1 MSKLFLLFTM
11 TTTTTAVQHIA
22 STMNDNQGVGN
33 LCLNSDATSRGERSH
48 CFKNA
53 MHYTHMCYF
62 YTVLYKRYFFFK

>member
-53 MHYTHMCYF
+53 LYTYVLLLYC
-62 YTVLYKRYFFFK
+62 TV